1 MEATAPDIIRRLA
14 DGRAAARLPTILPV
28 RPNWVTLAA
37 ASLLTG
43 GGANTGLDHRSSM
56 PLVCA
61 FARLW
66 GCQCICHNPVG
77 PWGKPGNSGLIAAH
91 GTQDV
96 TQF

>member
-43 GGANTGLDHRSSM
+43 A
-56 PLVCA
+56 
-61 FARLW
+61 ARTPRWIIDRL
-66 GCQCICHNPVG
+66 CP
-77 PWGKPGNSGLIAAH
+77 
-91 GTQDV
+91 
-96 TQF
+96 